1 MNFILAYGYK
11 EFLNKQCEDSK
22 YGSFSNIK
30 DAKQACKEDKNC
42 TAIYDIWC
50 GNGSVYH
57 LCPDREDILSHSDV
71 ACIHEKIIVGN
82 KIKCSLQ
89 SVSR

>member
-1 MNFILAYGYK
+1 MVILIQRNSISAYGYK

-22 YGSFSNIK
+22 YGLFSNIK

-42 TAIYDIWC
+42 TAIYDMGC
-50 GNGSVYH
+50 GNGNVYH

-71 ACIHEKIIVGN
+71 ACIHEKIIVG
-82 KIKCSLQ
+82 S
-89 SVSR
+89 

>member
-1 MNFILAYGYK
+1 M
-11 EFLNKQCEDSK
+11 NKQCEDNK
-22 YGSFSNIK
+22 YGLFSSIK

-42 TAIYDIWC
+42 TAIYDRGC

-57 LCPDREDILSHSDV
+57 LCPDRKDILFHADV

-82 KIKCSLQ
+82 WIKCSLQ
-89 SVSR
+89 SDSR